1 MKSNRKL
8 KIILAG
14 GARPNFM
21 KIAPLFHEMKKH
33 PGFEPVLVHTGQHY
47 DENMSDLFFRELGIP
62 EPDINLGVGSGSQ
75 AVQTARIMEK
85 FEKVCLEEKPDA
97 VLVVGDVN
105 STAACTLVASK
116 LHITTIHYEAG
127 LRSRDKSMPE
137 EINRLVTDAISDLFF
152 TTSEDASE
160 NLVKE
165 GHEKEKIFMVGNLM
179 IDSLVRNLEKAESI
193 DMVFD
198 TKVSGHNGSLTRQ
211 RTESIKSFCGG
222 PGGGFFKKSPL
233 AAGGKIRLG
242 EDFMPGQYGVMTFHR
257 PTNVDQ
263 KEDLE
268 KLIEIWT
275 GLSGKIPLVF
285 PVHPR
290 TWKNIRA
297 FGLEKRIQ
305 PYVHL
310 FLIEPVGYLQFIHLM
325 KRSKFV
331 LTDSGGI
338 QEETTYMNIPCLTIR
353 PTTERPVTIWE
364 GSNKLIKVDDIMAE
378 VDLILQGKGKTG
390 RIPRYWD
397 GKTAARIAA
406 VLIKELKTGKIE
418 R

>member
-1 MKSNRKL
+1 MNSKSKL
-8 KIILAG
+8 KIILAA

-21 KIAPLFHEMKKH
+21 KIAPLLHEMKRH

-62 EPDINLGVGSGSQ
+62 APDINLGVGSASQ

-85 FEKVCLEEKPDA
+85 FEKVCLAEKPDA
-97 VLVVGDVN
+97 ILVVGDVN

-152 TTSEDASE
+152 TISADASE
-160 NLVKE
+160 NLIKE
-165 GHEKEKIFMVGNLM
+165 GHEKEKIFMMGNLM

-193 DMVFD
+193 DMEFK
-198 TKVSGHNGSLTRQ
+198 TKTSTHNASLPPQ
-211 RTESIKSFCGG
+211 RTNLIKSFCGCFTV

-233 AAGGKIRLG
+233 VAEGK
-242 EDFMPGQYGVMTFHR
+242 YGVMTFHR
-257 PTNVDQ
+257 PNNVDR

-268 KLIEIWT
+268 KLVEIWT
-275 GLSGKIPLVF
+275 GLSERIPLVF

-290 TWKNIRA
+290 TWKNILA

-310 FLIEPVGYLQFIHLM
+310 FLIEPVGYLHFIRLM
-325 KRSKFV
+325 RHSKFV

-390 RIPRYWD
+390 RIPKYWD
-397 GKTAARIAA
+397 GKTAERIAA
-406 VLIKELKTGKIE
+406 VLIKKLKSGKTK

>member
-1 MKSNRKL
+1 MKNY
-8 KIILAG
+8 
-14 GARPNFM
+14 
-21 KIAPLFHEMKKH
+21 
-33 PGFEPVLVHTGQHY
+33 PGIDPVLIHTGQHY
-47 DENMSDLFFRELGIP
+47 DENMSEQFFRELDIP
-62 EPDINLGVGSGSQ
+62 EPDMNLGVGSGSH

-97 VLVVGDVN
+97 VLAVGDVN
-105 STAACTLVASK
+105 STAACTMVASK
-116 LHITTIHYEAG
+116 LRIITIHYEAG

-160 NLVKE
+160 NLIEE
-165 GHEKEKIFMVGNLM
+165 GHKKENIFMVGNLM
-179 IDSLVRNLEKAESI
+179 IDTLVRNLEKVESI
-193 DMVFD
+193 DMVFE
-198 TKVSGHNGSLTRQ
+198 TM
-211 RTESIKSFCGG
+211 
-222 PGGGFFKKSPL
+222 
-233 AAGGKIRLG
+233 AGKKIRLG
-242 EDFMPGQYGVMTFHR
+242 EDFMPGQYGVLTFHR

-268 KLIEIWT
+268 KLLDIWI
-275 GLSGKIPLVF
+275 GLSKKIPLVF

-297 FGLEKRIQ
+297 FGLEKRMH
-305 PYVHL
+305 PYIRL

-325 KRSKFV
+325 KHSKFV

-338 QEETTYMNIPCLTIR
+338 QEETTYMNVPCLTIR

-390 RIPRYWD
+390 KIPRYWD
-397 GKTAARIAA
+397 GKSAARIAA
-406 VLIKELKTGKIE
+406 VLIKELKN

>member
-1 MKSNRKL
+1 MNSKSKL
-8 KIILAG
+8 KIILAA

-21 KIAPLFHEMKKH
+21 KIAPLLHEMKRH

-62 EPDINLGVGSGSQ
+62 APDINLGVGSASQ

-85 FEKVCLEEKPDA
+85 FEKVCLAEKPDA
-97 VLVVGDVN
+97 ILVVGDVN

-152 TTSEDASE
+152 TISADASE
-160 NLVKE
+160 NLIKE
-165 GHEKEKIFMVGNLM
+165 GHEKEKIFMMGNLM

-193 DMVFD
+193 DMEFK
-198 TKVSGHNGSLTRQ
+198 TKTSTHNASLPPQ
-211 RTESIKSFCGG
+211 RTNLIKSFCGCFTV

-233 AAGGKIRLG
+233 VAEGK
-242 EDFMPGQYGVMTFHR
+242 YGVMTFHR
-257 PTNVDQ
+257 PNNVDR

-268 KLIEIWT
+268 KLVEIWT
-275 GLSGKIPLVF
+275 GLSERIPLVF

-290 TWKNIRA
+290 TWKNILA

-310 FLIEPVGYLQFIHLM
+310 FLIEPVGYLHFIRLM
-325 KRSKFV
+325 RHSKFV

-390 RIPRYWD
+390 RIPKYWD
-397 GKTAARIAA
+397 GKTAERIAA
-406 VLIKELKTGKIE
+406 VLIRELKTVEIDK
-418 R
+418 

>member
-1 MKSNRKL
+1 MKSKNKL
-8 KIILAG
+8 KIILAA

-21 KIAPLFHEMKKH
+21 KIAPLLDEMKKH

-62 EPDINLGVGSGSQ
+62 APDINLGVGSASQ

-116 LHITTIHYEAG
+116 LQITTIHYEAG

-160 NLVKE
+160 NLIKE
-165 GHEKEKIFMVGNLM
+165 GHKKENIFMMGNLM

-193 DMVFD
+193 DMEF
-198 TKVSGHNGSLTRQ
+198 KIKAFPHNASLTRS
-211 RTESIKSFCGG
+211 RTKSIKSFCRG
-222 PGGGFFKKSPL
+222 PGGGFLEKSPL
-233 AAGGKIRLG
+233 AAGGK
-242 EDFMPGQYGVMTFHR
+242 YGVITFHR
-257 PTNVDQ
+257 PNNVDQ
-263 KEDLE
+263 REDLE
-268 KLIEIWT
+268 KLVDIWRA
-275 GLSGKIPLVF
+275 LSEKIPLVF

-290 TWKNIRA
+290 TWKNILA

-305 PYVHL
+305 PYIHL
-310 FLIEPVGYLQFIHLM
+310 FLIEPVGYLQFIRLVRHA
-325 KRSKFV
+325 KFV
-331 LTDSGGI
+331 ITDSGGI
-338 QEETTYMNIPCLTIR
+338 QEETTYMNIPCLTVR

-390 RIPRYWD
+390 RIPKYWD
-397 GKTAARIAA
+397 GKTAPRITA
-406 VLIKELKTGKIE
+406 VIHRLFLATKVHKGAQRKKDEEI
-418 R
+418 

>member
-1 MKSNRKL
+1 MKNKSKL
-8 KIILAG
+8 KIILAA

-21 KIAPLFHEMKKH
+21 KIAPLLHEMKKY
-33 PGFEPVLVHTGQHY
+33 PEFEPVLVHTGQHY
-47 DENMSDLFFRELGIP
+47 DENMSDMFFRELGIP
-62 EPDINLGVGSGSQ
+62 APDINLEVGSGSQ

-152 TTSEDASE
+152 TTSADASQ
-160 NLVKE
+160 NLIEE
-165 GHEKEKIFMVGNLM
+165 GHKRENIFMMGNLM
-179 IDSLVRNLEKAESI
+179 IDSLALNLEKTESI
-193 DMVFD
+193 DMNLK
-198 TKVSGHNGSLTRQ
+198 TKVFPHNTSLTRQ
-211 RTESIKSFCGG
+211 RTKSIKSFCRG

-233 AAGGKIRLG
+233 AAGGK
-242 EDFMPGQYGVMTFHR
+242 YGVMTFHR
-257 PTNVDQ
+257 PNNVDQ

-268 KLIEIWT
+268 KLVDIWT
-275 GLSGKIPLVF
+275 ELSEKIPLVF

-290 TWKNIRA
+290 TWKNILD
-297 FGLEKRIQ
+297 FGFEKKIQ
-305 PYVHL
+305 SYVYL
-310 FLIEPVGYLQFIHLM
+310 FLIEPVGYLQFIRLM
-325 KRSKFV
+325 RHSKFV

-390 RIPRYWD
+390 KIPKYWD
-397 GKTAARIAA
+397 GKTAERIAA
-406 VLIKELKTGKIE
+406 VLIKKLKNGKTK

>member
-1 MKSNRKL
+1 MKSKRKL
-8 KIILAG
+8 KIILVG

-47 DENMSDLFFRELGIP
+47 DENMSDLFFRELDIP
-62 EPDINLGVGSGSQ
+62 DPDINLGVGSASQ

-116 LHITTIHYEAG
+116 LHITAIHYEAG
-127 LRSRDKSMPE
+127 LRSRDKTMPE

-152 TTSEDASE
+152 TTSVDASE

-165 GHEKEKIFMVGNLM
+165 GHKKENIFMVGNLM

-193 DMVFD
+193 DMEF
-198 TKVSGHNGSLTRQ
+198 KIKAFPHNASLNLQ
-211 RTESIKSFCGG
+211 RTKSIKSFCGG
-222 PGGGFFKKSPL
+222 DAQSAKRHAPCAFPL
-233 AAGGKIRLG
+233 AAEGK
-242 EDFMPGQYGVMTFHR
+242 YGVMTFHR
-257 PTNVDQ
+257 PNNVDQ
-263 KEDLE
+263 REDLE
-268 KLIEIWT
+268 KLVDIWT
-275 GLSGKIPLVF
+275 GLSEKIPLVF

-290 TWKNIRA
+290 TWKNILA
-297 FGLEKRIQ
+297 FGFEKRISS
-305 PYVHL
+305 YIHL
-310 FLIEPVGYLQFIHLM
+310 FLIEPVGYLHFIRLM
-325 KRSKFV
+325 RHAKFV

-364 GSNKLIKVDDIMAE
+364 GSNKLINVDDIMAE

-390 RIPRYWD
+390 KIPEYWD
-397 GKTAARIAA
+397 GKTAERIAA
-406 VLIKELKTGKIE
+406 VLIRELKTGKIE